1 MSSSSK
7 QNQTI
12 ALGIGAAVVTVSLL
26 YYLFSSSSK
35 AAADKPKGSG
45 NDDEPSAGS
54 RSLGATTPTKGA
66 TAADTDKTP
75 LVKNNNANK
84 ALHSQ
89 IEELD
94 KKGKAL
100 FKAKQVRL
108 FVCLLVFGHC
118 AARVRRKSSRT
129 FGPCCL
135 APTLARSFARVYSLW
150 KPHNVSLK
158 PWT

>member
-1 MSSSSK
+1 MSSSAK

-35 AAADKPKGSG
+35 AAADNSKGS
-45 NDDEPSAGS
+45 DDEPSAGS

-75 LVKNNNANK
+75 LVKNNNASK

-135 APTLARSFARVYSLW
+135 APTLVRSLTCIVYGSRTMFHRSLE
-150 KPHNVSLK
+150 LD
-158 PWT
+158 

>member
-108 FVCLLVFGHC
+108 FVCCFRSFRGTSPSKILTHVWPLLSC
-118 AARVRRKSSRT
+118 SY
-129 FGPCCL
+129 
-135 APTLARSFARVYSLW
+135 ARSFARSRV
-150 KPHNVSLK
+150 
-158 PWT
+158 